1 MNQDMKSLEENSV
14 MDYMTEFIKLVIVRH
29 LDILNNDKNSLA
41 PTYKLDDDHNL
52 QLDNYAEFV
61 CNKVSKMVS
70 QFEEKM
76 KNCNSVEKGK
86 LRIRWTRDASI
97 KDFDFLR
104 GRDGKERWN
113 TLKKSILDNRIFWK
127 TATANPE
134 AHKATE
140 YALTPEFMDIFVET
154 AIRKKQLLNNRDV
167 IRLIKHHDIDID
179 LLKDVT
185 DIDCVDTD
193 RISPECKKMYD
204 FMIHL
209 SFIKDRMYKEM
220 DSEFYYVF
228 IALKDFVF
236 RKKYV
241 REHGPNKRIYTP
253 FTALDKGARVLF
265 GLNCQ
270 GIKELRWI
278 DGVSTYPSLLARLLM
293 MYFPSRKDCKNFLNM
308 VTNREKDFY
317 TRLVE
322 IANEQGL
329 TKKVS
334 NAPANSLECL
344 NYDRKDMKTKFMK
357 YLFGLYGDKELDA
370 IFSMEFPTV
379 HRFVC
384 RFRFCRKVSHPQIEH
399 NAKKLMGYLERKEIL
414 SKKFSEVKALLT
426 KYIETISDM
435 DEEKNLQADDNYD
448 GKESRH
454 PHALSYLLEHLETD
468 LFKDVLR
475 RDTTGRVY
483 MLHDSIGFPEREQK
497 KFYEMLC
504 ESADR
509 LGWKGFLVHLEFCD
523 RENGTMV
530 TDPNKSRWPRAL
542 NLKKLKYNQ
551 RNNAKKKVIPK
562 VTEESAGLIEEPIF

>member
-1 MNQDMKSLEENSV
+1 MKIFEENSV

-29 LDILNNDKNSLA
+29 IEKLNNDENPLA
-41 PTYKLDDDHNL
+41 PAYKLDDDHNL

-61 CNKVSKMVS
+61 SNKVFKMVS
-70 QFEEKM
+70 QFEEK
-76 KNCNSVEKGK
+76 KNGNHVEKGR
-86 LRIRWTRDASI
+86 LSIRWTRDASI
-97 KDFDFLR
+97 KDFNFLR
-104 GRDGKERWN
+104 GRDGKEHRWR
-113 TLKKSILDNRIFWK
+113 TLINSLLDNRIFWK
-127 TATANPE
+127 TATANPD
-134 AHKATE
+134 AHRATE
-140 YALTPEFMDIFVET
+140 YALTPEFMDTFVDT
-154 AIRKKQLLNNRDV
+154 AIKKKQLLNNRDIV
-167 IRLIKHHDIDID
+167 RLIKYHDIDID
-179 LLKDVT
+179 FLKKDGPN
-185 DIDCVDTD
+185 VDEEY
-193 RISPECKKMYD
+193 IKGLSPQCKKMYD
-204 FMIHL
+204 FMIQL
-209 SFIKDRMYKEM
+209 SFIKDKRMYKEM

-228 IALKDFVF
+228 IALRDFVF

-241 REHGPNKRIYTP
+241 KEYGPNKRIYTP

-322 IANEQGL
+322 IALEQGL
-329 TKKVS
+329 TKKAS
-334 NAPANSLECL
+334 NASANSLECL

-370 IFSMEFPTV
+370 IFSTRFPKV
-379 HRFVC
+379 HEFVC
-384 RFRFCRKVSHPQIEH
+384 RFRFCRKVGHPQIEH
-399 NAKKLMGYLERKEIL
+399 NAKILIGYLDRKEIL
-414 SKKFSEVKALLT
+414 SKKFPEVKALLT

-435 DEEKNLQADDNYD
+435 DEEESLQADDNYD

-475 RDTTGRVY
+475 RDATGRVY
-483 MLHDSIGFPEREQK
+483 MLHDSIGFPEREQIR
-497 KFYEMLC
+497 FYEMLC

-509 LGWKGFLVHLEFCD
+509 LGWKCFLVHLEYWNRD
-523 RENGTMV
+523 KGQMEI
-530 TDPNKSRWPRAL
+530 DPNPNRWPRAL

-551 RNNAKKKVIPK
+551 RSNAKKKVIPK
-562 VTEESAGLIEEPIF
+562 AIEESAGLIEEPMF

>member
-1 MNQDMKSLEENSV
+1 MKIFEENSV

-29 LDILNNDKNSLA
+29 IEKLNNDENPLA
-41 PTYKLDDDHNL
+41 PAYKLDDDYNL

-61 CNKVSKMVS
+61 CNKVFKMVS
-70 QFEEKM
+70 QFEEK
-76 KNCNSVEKGK
+76 KNGNHVEKGR
-86 LRIRWTRDASI
+86 LSIRWTRDASI
-97 KDFDFLR
+97 KDFNFLR
-104 GRDGKERWN
+104 GRDGKEHRWR
-113 TLKKSILDNRIFWK
+113 TLINSILDNRIFWK
-127 TATANPE
+127 TATANPD
-134 AHKATE
+134 AHRATE
-140 YALTPEFMDIFVET
+140 YALTPEFMDTFVDT
-154 AIRKKQLLNNRDV
+154 AIKKKQLLNNRDIV
-167 IRLIKHHDIDID
+167 RLIKYHDIDID
-179 LLKDVT
+179 FLKKDGPDV
-185 DIDCVDTD
+185 DEEYIKGL
-193 RISPECKKMYD
+193 SPQCKKMYD
-204 FMIHL
+204 FMIQL
-209 SFIKDRMYKEM
+209 SFIKDKRMYREM

-228 IALKDFVF
+228 IALRDFVF

-241 REHGPNKRIYTP
+241 KEYGFNKRIYTP

-293 MYFPSRKDCKNFLNM
+293 MYFPSRKDCKIFLNM

-322 IANEQGL
+322 IAIEQGL

-334 NAPANSLECL
+334 NAPANSLECP

-370 IFSMEFPTV
+370 IFSIEFPTV

-384 RFRFCRKVSHPQIEH
+384 QFRFCRKVSHPQIEH
-399 NAKKLMGYLERKEIL
+399 NAKKLMGYLNRKEIL
-414 SKKFSEVKALLT
+414 SKKFPEVKVLLT

-435 DEEKNLQADDNYD
+435 DEEKNLQADDNHD
-448 GKESRH
+448 GKELRH

-483 MLHDSIGFPEREQK
+483 MLHDSIGFPEREQT